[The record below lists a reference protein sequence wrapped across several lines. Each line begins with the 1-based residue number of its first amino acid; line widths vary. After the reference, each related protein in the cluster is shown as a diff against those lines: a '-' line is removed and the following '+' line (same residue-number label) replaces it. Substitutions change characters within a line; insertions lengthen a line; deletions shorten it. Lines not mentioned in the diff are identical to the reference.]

1 VRLLILAALIYLLWR
16 ALKTWTAK
24 TALGRGTQRD
34 LRGDPVDD
42 VMVKDPVCGV
52 YFPKK
57 DGVPLHHGGEERLFC
72 STECRDRYRKT
83 GADDNPT
90 SSGTQLQTRR
100 R

>member
-1 VRLLILAALIYLLWR
+1 MRLLILAALIYLLWR
-16 ALKTWTAK
+16 ALRTWTAK

-90 SSGTQLQTRR
+90 SSGTHLQTRGR
-100 R
+100 

>member
-1 VRLLILAALIYLLWR
+1 MRLLILAALIYLLWR